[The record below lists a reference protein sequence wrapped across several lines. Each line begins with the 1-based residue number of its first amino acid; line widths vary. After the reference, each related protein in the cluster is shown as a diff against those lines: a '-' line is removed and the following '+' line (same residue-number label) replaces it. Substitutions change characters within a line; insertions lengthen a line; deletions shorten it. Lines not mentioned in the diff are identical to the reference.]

1 MADIIT
7 LPETL
12 TIHTIG
18 QTFSELQERF
28 ESAGDAILIDGTSVE
43 TLDTSG
49 LQALIVLINAAQE
62 NDKQVSW
69 QQTNELIAS
78 SAKKLGLNDALLLA

>member
-18 QTFSELQERF
+18 QTFAELRERF
-28 ESAGDAILIDGTSVE
+28 DTAGDDILIDGNNVE

-49 LQALIVLINAAQE
+49 LQALIVLISSAQE
-62 NDKQVSW
+62 NDKQVDW
-69 QQTNELIAS
+69 QQANDLIAS
-78 SAKKLGLNDALLLA
+78 SAQKLGLNGALLLA